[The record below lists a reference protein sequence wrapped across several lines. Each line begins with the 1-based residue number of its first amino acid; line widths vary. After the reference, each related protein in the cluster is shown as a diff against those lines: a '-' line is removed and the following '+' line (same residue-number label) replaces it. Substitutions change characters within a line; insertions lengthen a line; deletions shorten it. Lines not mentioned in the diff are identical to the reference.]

1 MIVDQQLHG
10 YNNGHELLSGSI
22 TLPPRDQDLIDR
34 LSDIAGPIAPSEK
47 IQPYITCYPLP
58 SGSHY
63 VIART
68 WHDRQAPRA
77 GCVRTRS
84 LLIPMAEWTTVADPS
99 ALVAIATEAGPSQK
113 SQRLSIEPNL
123 AMLPPP
129 VETAGAE
136 LLEALFLE
144 DPVPVAVFG
153 SKAAELITIRL
164 LTAIWPSMRR
174 RFTVSTFCN
183 SPRTITKKS
192 FDLVFAPFEARSRFS
207 DWKGRRVDGT
217 KASPSRH
224 RWSLKIADEVF
235 RAPHPSLS
243 TLDAFGEMAGDEL
256 GNEEALRLSLL
267 WSELAS
273 KVASEPHA
281 ALGLLDIANTRKS
294 RRARLVTELTPV
306 LGRAVTT
313 AASTMPPPDAWRFLQ
328 VLIAKL
334 GETRS
339 RLSLIRSVSSSTI
352 SLAQQHPVNAVEAI
366 SQIVKDGGDC
376 LLKDIATGIA
386 KSDIFEPAARNLAS
400 LPGDVL
406 LRTVLASPKLTV
418 RLLEGEYGIESALV
432 ASIDVAS
439 EDEIASA
446 RKCILPQLVNDK
458 HAELFS
464 GLMKDASA
472 AMIAIE
478 AERLKNAND
487 FTVIPLNRVLVDAA
501 QRKGEIVLLRNTVV
515 KARPSQAANDM
526 LRKLLEPNIA
536 DVRWIL
542 SAMEGSDVRRSKLLI
557 DVLAGASKQQLCS
570 IFEQPDILEDVLRA
584 IEELPAA
591 TEILARIVEN
601 VPLHP
606 ANRVTLVMRILSRI
620 NGPRAGG
627 IAAVGL
633 EAALSRN
640 FVGER
645 EQIISTLLG
654 RASEQLDAIRIL
666 KVGAGRDV
674 PADLASRNLILIDK
688 SQPEV
693 RNKFLKNP
701 TALADTILGRG
712 ELDLSYSGS
721 EAVGRLL
728 WDSDRVDH
736 SGFRLASAKLLSF
749 VTNTKVEA
757 ASPIVAAAFPSV
769 YRELQKESL
778 PDFLSYFLLF
788 TDWDRRKVARRGLAQ
803 AFLRSNWR
811 PRDIALAAA
820 RSGDV
825 DRIIWNIATQ
835 DNGSLAIASIERE
848 VDSIPDPWKQ
858 QVKKVLKDLRLNPLG
873 QKLPSDM

>member
-22 TLPPRDQDLIDR
+22 KLPPRDQDLIDR
-34 LSDIAGPIAPSEK
+34 LSDIAGPISPSEK
-47 IQPYITCYPLP
+47 ILPYITCYPLP

-63 VIART
+63 VVART
-68 WHDRQAPRA
+68 WHDHQAPRA

-84 LLIPMAEWTTVADPS
+84 LLIPMAEWATVADPS
-99 ALVAIATEAGPSQK
+99 ALVAIATETGPSQK
-113 SQRLSIEPNL
+113 SNRLSIELNF
-123 AMLPPP
+123 AMPFPP

-183 SPRTITKKS
+183 SPRTIARRS

-217 KASPSRH
+217 KENPSRH
-224 RWSLKIADEVF
+224 RWSLKIANEVF
-235 RAPHPSLS
+235 HAPHPSLS
-243 TLDAFGEMAGDEL
+243 TLDAFGEMAGDEI

-273 KVASEPHA
+273 KVATEPHA

-294 RRARLVTELTPV
+294 RKTRLVTELTPV

-313 AASTMPPPDAWRFLQ
+313 AASTMAPHDAWRFFQ

-352 SLAQQHPVNAVEAI
+352 SLAQRYPVNAVDAV
-366 SQIVKDGGDC
+366 SQIVKDGGDY

-386 KSDIFEPAARNLAS
+386 KSDIFEPAARNLAT
-400 LPGDVL
+400 LPGDIL
-406 LRTVLASPKLTV
+406 LRTVLASPELTV

-432 ASIDVAS
+432 AGIEVAS
-439 EDEIASA
+439 KDEIESA
-446 RKCILPQLVNDK
+446 RQCILPQLVNDR
-458 HAELFS
+458 HAKLFS
-464 GLMKDASA
+464 GLMANASA
-472 AMIAIE
+472 TLIATE

-487 FTVIPLNRVLVDAA
+487 FTSMPLNRVLVDAA
-501 QRKGEIVLLRNTVV
+501 QREGGIVKLRDTVV
-515 KARPSQAANDM
+515 RARPSQASNDM

-536 DVRWIL
+536 DVRWML
-542 SAMEGSDVRRSKLLI
+542 SAMDSSDGRRPILLI
-557 DVLAGASKQQLCS
+557 DVLARASKQQLCA
-570 IFEQPDILEDVLRA
+570 IFEQLEILEDVRSA

-601 VPLHP
+601 VPLPP

-620 NGPRAGG
+620 DGPRAEG
-627 IAAVGL
+627 IAVVGL
-633 EAALSRN
+633 EAALSKN

-645 EQIISTLLG
+645 EQIISPLLV
-654 RASEQLDAIRIL
+654 RAGDQLDAIRIL
-666 KVGAGRDV
+666 KIGAGREV
-674 PADLASRNLILIDK
+674 PADLASRNLILFDK

-693 RNKFLKNP
+693 RNKFITNP
-701 TALADTILGRG
+701 MALADTIIGRG

-721 EAVGRLL
+721 EAVGCLL

-736 SGFRLASAKLLSF
+736 YGFRLASAKLLSF
-749 VTNTKVEA
+749 VTNAKVEA

-769 YRELQKESL
+769 YRELEKESL
-778 PDFLSYFLLF
+778 PDFLSYFIPF
-788 TDWDRRKVARRGLAQ
+788 ADWDRRKLARRKLAQ
-803 AFLRSNWR
+803 AFLNSNWR

-820 RSGDV
+820 RAGDV
-825 DRIIWNIATQ
+825 DRIIRNIAKQ
-835 DNGSLAIASIERE
+835 DSGSLAITSIERE
-848 VDSIPDPWKQ
+848 ADSIPAPWRH
-858 QVKKVLKDLRLNPLG
+858 QVKKAIKDLRQNPLWH
-873 QKLPSDM
+873 KLPSDV